1 MIIKHYYLI
10 NMKRILICSLFACIL
25 LCGCKNEKNI
35 VLGGV
40 IPMTGGSADLGQSTA
55 DAMSLCTDKWNN
67 AGGINGQKIVLD
79 INDSQA
85 DPKLGITLTK
95 KIFAMH
101 KPLLVYTLIS
111 GVTMN
116 VQSITKQNK
125 TILLACVGSAELF
138 NNDNTYTIRNFVSPT
153 TVGEGISS
161 YIEESAPNKDLTI
174 FFINNTFGD
183 SYAQQVNLC
192 SKKRGINIRQVIPY
206 DDGNNFRE
214 IIAKAK
220 LGINDIVYIAGVG
233 QSIGIIIKQ
242 LRESGFE
249 GVVLGDPNLQN
260 ESAISY
266 AGDAMKNVFY
276 LDVIRPNTDEFNNFR
291 KKYISKHGA
300 EPDNFAIMAYA
311 TCDYILNI
319 AAQNN
324 TFDSNEI
331 VKIANDG
338 YTYNSIIGN
347 LSLKNNE
354 FVFPTKISSIK

>member
-1 MIIKHYYLI
+1 
-10 NMKRILICSLFACIL
+10 MKRILICSLFACIL

-206 DDGNNFRE
+206 DDGNNFRDV
-214 IIAKAK
+214 IAKAK
-220 LGINDIVYIAGVG
+220 LGTNDIVYIAGVG

-242 LRESGFE
+242 LRESGFD
-249 GVVLGDPNLQN
+249 GIVLGDPNLQN

-266 AGDAMKNVFY
+266 AGEAMKNVFY

-291 KKYISKHGA
+291 KKYISKHGS

-311 TCDYILNI
+311 TCDYILDI
-319 AAQNN
+319 ANKYNTQNCE
-324 TFDSNEI
+324 EI
-331 VKIANDG
+331 AKIANDG
-338 YTYNSIIGN
+338 HTFDSVIGKV
-347 LSLKNNE
+347 SVKNNE
-354 FVFPTKISSIK
+354 FIFQTKISSVM